1 MTTATIHTDHGEYSY
16 TTTPTNRSIAMTY
29 RFKVFQAFQGK
40 GHGHALK
47 AHQMKTMADAGVRF
61 AMCSTRADNL
71 KMARVLEKAGWIR
84 SGPVFMSIHTECMT
98 QAWTCHL
105 APAPKKEN
113 DIAIVAKAFGHD
125 PASMEAVVERQG
137 GAA

>member
-16 TTTPTNRSIAMTY
+16 TTTPTNRAIAMTY

-47 AHQMKTMADAGVRF
+47 AHQMKTMAAAGIRF
-61 AMCSTRADNL
+61 ASCSTRADNH
-71 KMARVLEKAGWIR
+71 KMARILEKAGWLH
-84 SGPVFMSIHTECMT
+84 SGPVFLSPDTGFLT

-105 APAPKKEN
+105 ATEPKQEN
-113 DIAIVAKAFGHD
+113 NIAIFAKAFGHD
-125 PASMEAVVERQG
+125 PASMEAVVDLKG